1 MLTVVRG
8 LIIVLLI
15 FLHVGAQC
23 ITLTSEPDTN
33 GSYCPGQVTF
43 TCIGTNVANGL
54 DWVLNGTVYN
64 TFTLMRDDN
73 NFPRL
78 ISERNNVSISIISAS
93 LVENS
98 PGINLVSTFSVES
111 LNPILNGYIS
121 CETLSRSSSQFL
133 VAAKGN
139 NDIIVYIS

>member
-43 TCIGTNVANGL
+43 TCIGTNVANGW
-54 DWVLNGTVYN
+54 DWVLNGT
-64 TFTLMRDDN
+64 
-73 NFPRL
+73 L
-78 ISERNNVSISIISAS
+78 I
-93 LVENS
+93 
-98 PGINLVSTFSVES
+98 P
-111 LNPILNGYIS
+111 LNAFLKKEEGTVVTCLLLILLG
-121 CETLSRSSSQFL
+121 TLS
-133 VAAKGN
+133 
-139 NDIIVYIS
+139 